1 MGEQQAINNYHK
13 IALVRR
19 KQKKTTRPKPIS
31 LNERK
36 RSTDGIENE
45 ERGRNIEQKYIDE

>member
-19 KQKKTTRPKPIS
+19 KQKKRPDQSQLAWMK
-31 LNERK
+31 EREAQMELKMK
-36 RSTDGIENE
+36 REAET
-45 ERGRNIEQKYIDE
+45 